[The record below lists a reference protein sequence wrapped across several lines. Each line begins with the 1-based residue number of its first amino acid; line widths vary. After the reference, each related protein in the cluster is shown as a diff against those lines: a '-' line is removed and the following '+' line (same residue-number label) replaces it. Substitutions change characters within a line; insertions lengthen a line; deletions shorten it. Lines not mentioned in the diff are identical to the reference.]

1 MIFLEI
7 NKDFAE
13 GIKIET
19 DEYEIIFAKK
29 KKDAKIKIEK
39 EIWFKRIYSEN
50 NKKSAQD
57 LIDDES

>member
-1 MIFLEI
+1 VIFLEI

-29 KKDAKIKIEK
+29 KKDAQIKIEK